1 VIEPVWIYRRA
12 LLYLHSASLAM
23 FGGETGVRDVGLLES
38 ALARPRNRF
47 HYDEGADLAALA
59 ASYGFG
65 LAKNHPFVD
74 GNKRVAFHA
83 MGLFL
88 GINKCEFRAGQI
100 DSIQKLMA
108 LASGELDEEELAAW
122 IRRNSECQP

>member
-1 VIEPVWIYRRA
+1 MIEPVWINRRA

-23 FGGETGVRDVGLLES
+23 FGGEAGIRDAGLLES

-47 HYDEGADLAALA
+47 LYDEGADLAALA

-74 GNKRVAFHA
+74 GNKRAAFHA
-83 MGLFL
+83 IGLFL
-88 GINKCEFRAGQI
+88 AINECEFQAGQAE
-100 DSIQKLMA
+100 SIQALLA
-108 LASGELDEEELAAW
+108 LASGQLNEEELAAW
-122 IRRNSECQP
+122 IRRNSQVQP

>member
-1 VIEPVWIYRRA
+1 
-12 LLYLHSASLAM
+12 M
-23 FGGETGVRDVGLLES
+23 FGGETGIRDVGLLES

-47 HYDEGADLAALA
+47 LYDEAADLASLA
-59 ASYGFG
+59 ASYAFG

-83 MGLFL
+83 IGLFL
-88 GINKCEFRAGQI
+88 AINRCEFRPAQV
-100 DSIQKLMA
+100 DAIQTLLA
-108 LASGELDEEELAAW
+108 LASGDLSEEELGAW